1 MPPANP
7 LAQLQQQIESAD
19 DMQLRQALAQPMEQ
33 VPQIMLMMEMSHR
46 QNQRMAFRQQPPAQ
60 SIRDEMLSGRYNPVP
75 PVGIAALQNSLPVQT
90 PQSRERDFQG
100 KGPRPA
106 HAHRPEREPRRR
118 AGPHAREAAS
128 RGGAPAVR
136 EHLPQVA

>member
-90 PQSRERDFQG
+90 PQGQYTPQG
-100 KGPRPA
+100 IQQIMPQ
-106 HAHRPEREPRRR
+106 
-118 AGPHAREAAS
+118 
-128 RGGAPAVR
+128 GGGMPGQQQQ
-136 EHLPQVA
+136 LPQLPKI